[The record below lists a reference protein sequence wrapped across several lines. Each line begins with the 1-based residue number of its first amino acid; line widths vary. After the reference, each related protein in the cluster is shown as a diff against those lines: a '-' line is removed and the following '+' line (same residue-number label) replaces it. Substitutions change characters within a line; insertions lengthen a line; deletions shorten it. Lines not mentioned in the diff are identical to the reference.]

1 MAARKKTKP
10 RKMPMQDR
18 AVATVDA
25 ILEAATYILVKDGW
39 ERFTTNGVAE
49 RAGVNIASLYQYFP
63 NKESIVVE
71 LQRRHVEKA
80 RRESP
85 SVLPELRSHR
95 TLRALLT
102 FIIDASVREHRIA
115 PALHRVFTE
124 ELPRS
129 ARRPNESHQA
139 EKLRWWKELTQPFLR
154 NVPDPDLAA
163 FLCVVVGHAVIHE
176 AASERPDL
184 LENPLF
190 ADEVVTLLEGYLR
203 RPASRGPV

>member
-1 MAARKKTKP
+1 MAARKRTEP
-10 RKMPMQDR
+10 RKMPLQDR

-39 ERFTTNGVAE
+39 DKFTTNSVAE

-71 LQRRHVEKA
+71 LQRRHVDKA
-80 RRESP
+80 RQE
-85 SVLPELRSHR
+85 LPKALPGLRSHPS
-95 TLRALLT
+95 LRSFLT
-102 FIIDASVREHRIA
+102 FIVEAGVSEHRIA

-129 ARRPNESHQA
+129 ARRPDESHEA
-139 EKLRWWKELTQPFLR
+139 EKLRYWKEETRPFLK

-163 FLCVVVGHAVIHE
+163 FLCLVVGHAVIHE

-184 LENPLF
+184 LQNPLF
-190 ADEVVTLLEGYLR
+190 VDEVVTLLERYLR
-203 RPASRGPV
+203 RPA

>member
-1 MAARKKTKP
+1 MVAKKKTKP
-10 RKMPMQDR
+10 RKTPLQDR

-39 ERFTTNGVAE
+39 EKFTTNRVAE

-80 RRESP
+80 RQELPR
-85 SVLPELRSHR
+85 VLPELRSHR
-95 TLRALLT
+95 SLRAFLR
-102 FIIDASVREHRIA
+102 FIIDGAVREHRVA
-115 PALHRVFTE
+115 PALHRVFVE

-129 ARRPNESHQA
+129 ARRPNESHEAQ
-139 EKLRWWKELTQPFLR
+139 KLRFWKELTQPFLK
-154 NVPDPDLAA
+154 NVPDPDVAA
-163 FLCVVVGHAVIHE
+163 FLCLVVGHAVIHE

-190 ADEVVTLLEGYLR
+190 VDEVVTLLEGYLR
-203 RPASRGPV
+203 RPA

>member
-1 MAARKKTKP
+1 MAAKKKTKP
-10 RKMPMQDR
+10 RKTPLQDR

-39 ERFTTNGVAE
+39 EKFTTNRVAE

-71 LQRRHVEKA
+71 LQRRHVERA
-80 RRESP
+80 RQELPR
-85 SVLPELRSHR
+85 VLPELRSHR
-95 TLRALLT
+95 SLRAFLR
-102 FIIDASVREHRIA
+102 FIIDGAVREHRVA
-115 PALHRVFTE
+115 PALHRVFVE

-129 ARRPNESHQA
+129 ARRPHESHQA
-139 EKLRWWKELTQPFLR
+139 QKLRFWKELTQPFLK

-163 FLCVVVGHAVIHE
+163 FLCLVVGHAVIHE

-190 ADEVVTLLEGYLR
+190 VDEVVTLLEGYLR
-203 RPASRGPV
+203 RPA